1 MTLNAF
7 YKPGNVSSRKERS
20 LIDQRL
26 GGDWIQRLATTL
38 QVWKQ
43 NLTPVGSD
51 RYYQS
56 GENGCNYQASK
67 GCSGLAWISTANTGS
82 RGPRR
87 REQTLCPRQHPHTF
101 LTGPCLK
108 APLVGASVRMQGS
121 AWALPSLSP
130 PLDGKLLMESSLIL
144 QPQI

>member
-1 MTLNAF
+1 MQGTEEKLNTNPLILVGIYSF

-43 NLTPVGSD
+43 NLTPVSSD

-67 GCSGLAWISTANTGS
+67 GCSGLA
-82 RGPRR
+82 
-87 REQTLCPRQHPHTF
+87 
-101 LTGPCLK
+101 
-108 APLVGASVRMQGS
+108 
-121 AWALPSLSP
+121 
-130 PLDGKLLMESSLIL
+130 
-144 QPQI
+144 